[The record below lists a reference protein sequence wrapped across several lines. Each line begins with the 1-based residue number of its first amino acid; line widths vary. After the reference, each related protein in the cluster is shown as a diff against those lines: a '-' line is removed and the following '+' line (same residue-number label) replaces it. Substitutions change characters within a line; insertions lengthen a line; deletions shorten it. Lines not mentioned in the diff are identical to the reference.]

1 MSDLGSRPSRWL
13 WMIRPDKILFGPIFA
28 KEVITSGRRASTY
41 WTRGLFA
48 LAIAG
53 LVSLFL
59 WGHWEERAMKA
70 WRSGCRTCSWWG
82 RNWRG
87 PSSGCSSWW

>member
-59 WGHWEERAMKA
+59 WGHWEEL
-70 WRSGCRTCSWWG
+70 RT
-82 RNWRG
+82 
-87 PSSGCSSWW
+87 SSLGT